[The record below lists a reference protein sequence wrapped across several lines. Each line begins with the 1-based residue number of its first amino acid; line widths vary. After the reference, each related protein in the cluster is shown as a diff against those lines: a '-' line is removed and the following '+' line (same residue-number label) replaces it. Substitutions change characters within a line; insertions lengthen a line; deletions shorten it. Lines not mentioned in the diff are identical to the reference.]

1 MSADLPDTL
10 RGAVDVGGDVSNV
23 TPARLLIG
31 RAGTAYRTSTQ
42 LQLRADHA
50 FAKDALNATF
60 SLDESPMKDRPAD
73 GHVGF
78 QDEAKSVWYRGV
90 RLRELK

>member
-60 SLDESPMKDRPAD
+60 SLEESPILVANTGR
-73 GHVGF
+73 
-78 QDEAKSVWYRGV
+78 SVLIAT
-90 RLRELK
+90 RLCRFPS

>member
-50 FAKDALNATF
+50 FA
-60 SLDESPMKDRPAD
+60 
-73 GHVGF
+73 
-78 QDEAKSVWYRGV
+78 
-90 RLRELK
+90 